1 MPQRMNRYKSRAFPK
16 PLLVGTH
23 LRANRITSVEDIH
36 GFLKFLSN
44 RIFKCQSTGVSRGK

>member
-23 LRANRITSVEDIH
+23 LRAIRITSVEDIH

-44 RIFKCQSTGVSRGK
+44 RIFKCQSTGVCRGK